1 MKRSAKLSL
10 LFSLIGA
17 ILITFIA
24 QSNILYGPDQ
34 YIQDMLYQKPG
45 VASADIVII
54 GIDNK
59 AQQEFGNYFNWDR
72 SVVASALEVL
82 ASDPNKLPAV
92 VAIDALYGGRT
103 EDIYD
108 NQLVDA
114 ASKLDVITASSVEFD
129 VVQTFGED
137 GVTIS
142 RYAAV
147 GYTPPFEL
155 LRKVTTE
162 GHINELLD
170 TDGVMRHA
178 LLYVKPRQNVTVYSM
193 AYQAARKYA
202 QKHGQQLELP
212 ETNSRGHFYIPYTAT
227 PHTYYDDVSLA
238 DLINGDVNPDYYAG
252 KIVLIGPYAEGLADQ
267 WPVPISRGKQMYG
280 VEIQANVIQ
289 CILDGNYKLET
300 PDRPQLILLFL
311 ASFFVLL
318 MVFQIPFLYS
328 SIICVILAITHIF
341 VCAAFYNL
349 GYIWHP
355 LWLTGAMVLMLV
367 TSIVVHYLSVAKQR
381 KKVTSTLER
390 YVAPNIVKE
399 LLREG
404 TESLGLGGKLCDIAV
419 LFVDVRGFTTMS
431 ENKDPRT
438 IVSIL
443 NRYLAMTSSC
453 IEQNEGTL
461 DKFIG
466 DATMAFWGAPLPQEN
481 AIYLASKTA
490 LEIVEGAEKLSK
502 ELKEEIGVDLRVGVG
517 VHFGPAVVGNMGSE
531 KHMDYTAVGDT
542 VNTASRLESNA
553 PGSTVYISRVVAEK
567 LGEKAEVESLGAK
580 VKLKGKAEGFEVLIL
595 KSLKDE

>member
-300 PDRPQLILLFL
+300 PYRPQLILLFL